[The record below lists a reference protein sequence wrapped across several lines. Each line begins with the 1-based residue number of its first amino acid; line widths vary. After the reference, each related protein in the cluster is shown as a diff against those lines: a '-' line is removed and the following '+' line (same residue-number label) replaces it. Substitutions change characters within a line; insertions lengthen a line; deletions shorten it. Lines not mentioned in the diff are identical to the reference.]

1 MDLELNASLPGEW
14 ADDVDRR
21 RPSELDGL
29 TEIRVHGVSNTPPSA
44 MLGDPHPRQV
54 GGDNIAGFYRT
65 SDGPSGRHREAYS
78 WGGLTSGASSRALW
92 VLMLPAMLA
101 NMAGW
106 MARETRP
113 TSGSDRRTGPRDDG
127 TTRLFQACAR
137 LAAIALTITGTT
149 SLSYLTIDV
158 LGLRWLPS
166 GCGEVAG
173 VCVLP
178 DHPGSRAV
186 LGALV
191 AAALGLVI
199 SWLGRRSR
207 NRYED
212 AACKAGAPAPPDA
225 PAPTDSARTASAPR
239 PRRVAASE
247 VSRGLQNRDFWATS
261 PFHQQLSAAHLA
273 VGLAIPGVVVGAVLL
288 PLDAA
293 SSSGRLVAWPT
304 VSVGLGLLALG
315 FALVL
320 VVSGRGSATHSRA
333 TLAVAS
339 VSLGTGVVSGL
350 TWGHDGDAVLLRSGA
365 NTVSVLWVSA
375 LALLLPLI
383 LQQLAVARR
392 WVRGDFFPWSAPVVL
407 VLLSQVSLQM
417 ALLAMIALAG
427 TWLRT
432 LPVDA
437 EHQVSPSDAGGE
449 LTAEGAAAAAR
460 TDLAPMAQTTVTL
473 LVLLWLLLL
482 LALLVGF
489 FFGTWRI
496 NARTPAH
503 LRPETVRRDLVSAYA
518 ARESSGVAGWAPPS
532 GPDAA
537 FWRSALRPGESGE
550 AWVAGIARFY
560 RIARVSRVLA
570 RFLTAAGILT
580 FAVLALGTV
589 LTLPGLREGS
599 LGQAWAEQ
607 SVGPFRFL
615 AWGAL
620 ALPPAVLGL
629 VATLWRNQ
637 NLRRIIGVAFDV
649 GTCLP
654 RSFHPFAPPSYSERA
669 VPELGERINR
679 LAANGGRV
687 IVAAH
692 SQGSVLTACVLA
704 REGLLSTEARQR
716 VALVSYGSPL
726 TTLYRWAFPTVFTQ
740 DVLDSLAAG
749 LVPPEAATA
758 RPRWR
763 NVYYLTDYIGG
774 RVDLSDPALDAE
786 VNRWM
791 VDPPTRWSVRG
802 EPEPRIATHTGY
814 GNDDALWREVDAMA
828 AALDG

>member
-1 MDLELNASLPGEW
+1 MDIELNASLPGEW

-65 SDGPSGRHREAYS
+65 SDGPNGRHREAYS
-78 WGGLTSGASSRALW
+78 WGGLTSGAASRALW

-106 MARETRP
+106 MARETRLTRDP
-113 TSGSDRRTGPRDDG
+113 NGRTGARGDG

-137 LAAIALTITGTT
+137 LAALALTITGTT

-158 LGLRWLPS
+158 MAVRWLPS
-166 GCGEVAG
+166 GCGDAAG

-178 DHPGSRAV
+178 DQAGSRAA
-186 LGALV
+186 LGAVV
-191 AAALGLVI
+191 AAVLALVI

-212 AACKAGAPAPPDA
+212 AACKSALSSSSGAGETGAA
-225 PAPTDSARTASAPR
+225 ASAPWS
-239 PRRVAASE
+239 RRVAASE

-261 PFHQQLSAAHLA
+261 PFHRQLSAAHLA
-273 VGLAIPGVVVGAVLL
+273 VGLAVPGLVLSTVLPSLAPAAGRGGPLNLPAVALGA
-288 PLDAA
+288 
-293 SSSGRLVAWPT
+293 
-304 VSVGLGLLALG
+304 GLLALG
-315 FALVL
+315 FAIVL
-320 VVSGRGSATHSRA
+320 VVSGRGSPAHYRA

-339 VSLGTGVVSGL
+339 VSLGLAVVTGL
-350 TWGHDGDAVLLRSGA
+350 ALRQDGDDDPLRSSA
-365 NTVSVLWVSA
+365 DTVAVLWVSA
-375 LALLLPLI
+375 LALLLPLV

-392 WVRGDFFPWSAPVVL
+392 WVRGDFFPWSAPIVL

-427 TWLRT
+427 TWLRS
-432 LPVDA
+432 LPTQA
-437 EHQVSPSDAGGE
+437 EPAAE
-449 LTAEGAAAAAR
+449 LTAEGAAVAAR
-460 TDLAPMAQTTVTL
+460 TDLAPMALTTVTA
-473 LVLLWLLLL
+473 LVLLWLALL

-489 FFGTWRI
+489 VFGTWRV
-496 NARTPAH
+496 NARTPDH
-503 LRPETVRRDLVSAYA
+503 LRPEAVRRELTFAYA
-518 ARESSGVAGWAPPS
+518 EREASGVPAWAPPS
-532 GPDAA
+532 GPDAP
-537 FWRSALRPGESGE
+537 FWRSALRSGE
-550 AWVAGIARFY
+550 HGTRGDAWVAQIARFY

-570 RFLTAAGILT
+570 RFLTMAGILT
-580 FAVLALGTV
+580 FVALALGTL
-589 LTLPGLREGS
+589 LTLPGVRAS
-599 LGQAWAEQ
+599 ALGQVWAEQ
-607 SVGPFRFL
+607 SAGPFRFL
-615 AWGAL
+615 AWAAL
-620 ALPPAVLGL
+620 ALPPAVLIL

-637 NLRRIIGVAFDV
+637 NLRRIVGVAFDV

-679 LAANGGRV
+679 LVANGGRV

-692 SQGSVLTACVLA
+692 SQGSVLSACVLA
-704 REGLLSTEARQR
+704 REGLLSRQARTR
-716 VALVSYGSPL
+716 IALVSYGSPL

-740 DVLDSLAAG
+740 EVLDALAVD
-749 LVPPEAATA
+749 LVPPDDEAARA
-758 RPRWR
+758 RWR
-763 NVYYLTDYIGG
+763 NVCYRTDYIGG
-774 RVDLSDPALDAE
+774 RVELSDPTLEAE
-786 VNRWM
+786 VNRWL
-791 VDPPTRWSVRG
+791 VDPPSRWYVRG
-802 EPEPRIATHTGY
+802 EPEPQVATHTGY

-828 AALDG
+828 AALDGWE